1 MQLRKIIFMIT
12 SIVLWGSITT
22 CGFISYAEELQ
33 PVDAPEATIVE
44 PQVVE
49 EESVKEDFIYKE
61 IELLTYETI
70 GEFTITAYCPCSKCC
85 GRNTGITASGTE
97 AQEGMTVAAD
107 IDVLPF
113 GTKISIDGIGERV
126 VEDIPADFIVEKY
139 DGKIIDL
146 YFDSHQDA
154 LEFGKQSLTV
164 SREVTKIVSNELKI
178 HLSSENVIYFITLA
192 NEFEEDL
199 DIVDGHNVIDAKSTI
214 GVCSLDLQKEFIL
227 RINTEDETVIQDFNS
242 IFQFVAVQE

>member
-1 MQLRKIIFMIT
+1 MQLRKVIFMIT

-33 PVDAPEATIVE
+33 PVDVPEVTIVE
-44 PQVVE
+44 SQVSEEENVE
-49 EESVKEDFIYKE
+49 EEFIYKE
-61 IELLTYETI
+61 IEILTYETM

-97 AQEGMTVAAD
+97 AQEGVTVAAD

-126 VEDIPADFIVEKY
+126 VEDTPADFIVEKY

-154 LEFGKQSLTV
+154 LEFGKQSLTI
-164 SREVTKIVSNELKI
+164 SKEVTKIVSNELKI
-178 HLSSENVIYFITLA
+178 HLSSENIIYFITLA
-192 NEFEEDL
+192 NEFEEDI

-214 GVCSLDLQKEFIL
+214 GVCSLDLQKEFML
-227 RINTEDETVIQDFNS
+227 RINTEDETVIKEFNN
-242 IFQFVAVQE
+242 IFNFVAV